1 MTGKDER
8 LTFDPGFLRNEFLG
22 DRRWHPPFTRQPTI
36 SWEEIASQ
44 GLSRGDLEVTMVDV
58 RSCFLESEP
67 SRCGFVNQIPV
78 FMGKPHRTLTLP
90 PSAYNFPLSSTH
102 GSFSG
107 SKERP

>member
-44 GLSRGDLEVTMVDV
+44 GLSRGDLEVTMVDGIPESPDARGGTEVNRLNFFPSV
-58 RSCFLESEP
+58 R
-67 SRCGFVNQIPV
+67 
-78 FMGKPHRTLTLP
+78 LTLSTGLEASP
-90 PSAYNFPLSSTH
+90 HLWPL
-102 GSFSG
+102 
-107 SKERP
+107 EIR